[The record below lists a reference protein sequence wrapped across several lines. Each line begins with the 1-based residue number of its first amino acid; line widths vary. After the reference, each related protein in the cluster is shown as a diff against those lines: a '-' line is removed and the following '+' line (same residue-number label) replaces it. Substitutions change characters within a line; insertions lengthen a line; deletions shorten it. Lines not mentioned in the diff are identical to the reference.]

1 MPPLGSGRAS
11 WVTCGLPL
19 PSKQRTVKVCL
30 PLCRGLSQRH
40 TTQVWPDTG
49 VRRSAGIHS
58 PLSRRRS
65 TFDMPRTPAW
75 AMPPMGIPISRVGPA
90 IIMFVAC
97 KEHPSDVPGKTAVPK
112 HTDYCHDGID
122 FLHALLYHGGVVAEK
137 LRPVVNDEACVLQ
150 ETQIA
155 IWG

>member
-1 MPPLGSGRAS
+1 
-11 WVTCGLPL
+11 
-19 PSKQRTVKVCL
+19 
-30 PLCRGLSQRH
+30 
-40 TTQVWPDTG
+40 
-49 VRRSAGIHS
+49 
-58 PLSRRRS
+58 
-65 TFDMPRTPAW
+65 
-75 AMPPMGIPISRVGPA
+75 MGIPISRVGPA